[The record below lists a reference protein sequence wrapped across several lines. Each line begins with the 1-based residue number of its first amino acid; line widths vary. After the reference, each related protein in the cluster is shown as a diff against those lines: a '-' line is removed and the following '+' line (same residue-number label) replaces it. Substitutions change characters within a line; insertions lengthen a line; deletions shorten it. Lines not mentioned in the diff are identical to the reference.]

1 MRLAGLPWPH
11 VAGRVFAGQQR
22 RAQDSGSESQESDD
36 EEHHPGATVETIM
49 RDLADLNPQLDITPI
64 LCMIGRERRTD
75 VCGEGGGGGCCSI
88 RVPGCVLPARDTAY
102 IDYIHC
108 RQPHLTRPERGR
120 HAHGVVPP
128 TSIVY

>member
-64 LCMIGRERRTD
+64 LCMIGRGRRTD
-75 VCGEGGGGGCCSI
+75 VCGEGGGGGGGARLLLNPRS
-88 RVPGCVLPARDTAY
+88 GMCVAGTR
-102 IDYIHC
+102 HC
-108 RQPHLTRPERGR
+108 LHRLHPLSTTTSH
-120 HAHGVVPP
+120 PP
-128 TSIVY
+128 